1 MPKPPAKSSAK
12 STAKLSDKQD
22 RLARALRANL
32 KRRKAQSRAKAD
44 AQAPAGTDDEA
55 APGERQAGSA
65 PRPRPN
71 MAQKGA

>member
-1 MPKPPAKSSAK
+1 MPKPPAKSSFP
-12 STAKLSDKQD
+12 TSDRRD

-44 AQAPAGTDDEA
+44 AQAPGSADDEE
-55 APGERQAGSA
+55 PGVPDEGAA

-71 MAQKGA
+71 PAQKGS

>member
-1 MPKPPAKSSAK
+1 MPKPPAKSTVK
-12 STAKLSDKQD
+12 SSGKQD

-55 APGERQAGSA
+55 PPGDRQAGSA
-65 PRPRPN
+65 PHSRPN